1 MTEQAGLKVLI
12 SLSLINN
19 NIYMRYCNKNHIF
32 HKRFPTLNQNYECIK
47 SKILIDFFIKFH
59 ADNNTNAEGEWVWLI
74 QN

>member
-1 MTEQAGLKVLI
+1 
-12 SLSLINN
+12 
-19 NIYMRYCNKNHIF
+19 MRYCNKNHIF